1 MGASAD
7 TERARHT
14 GVKSVEG
21 LCARC
26 DGARRL
32 YRPSRGVSWMTL
44 RLQIPRLA
52 MLLPAAIAV
61 CVLHASARADGA
73 LAVGSTGDV
82 VKFGIAFGMVT
93 DEPKEKAAELA
104 LERCRAFKASRE
116 ANSACEVKATFSRQ
130 CYAVALDPQSGTPG
144 AGWGVGQDQIEA
156 NDKAMTM
163 CEESAGLVRRP
174 FCQVQ
179 AAGCDTKN

>member
-1 MGASAD
+1 M
-7 TERARHT
+7 RFWRL
-14 GVKSVEG
+14 SV
-21 LCARC
+21 
-26 DGARRL
+26 
-32 YRPSRGVSWMTL
+32 RGGCL
-44 RLQIPRLA
+44 ELA
-52 MLLPAAIAV
+52 VVVAAALLLLAV
-61 CVLHASARADGA
+61 PVRADGA

-82 VKFGIAFGMVT
+82 VKFGIAFGMVV
-93 DEPKEKAAELA
+93 DEPKEKVAEMA
-104 LERCRAFKASRE
+104 LEHCRAFKASRA
-116 ANSACEVKATFSRQ
+116 ANTACEVKATFSRQ

-163 CEESAGLVRRP
+163 CEATAGLVRRA

>member
-1 MGASAD
+1 MDFARKESGLKTLMPIAGRGALIAL
-7 TERARHT
+7 AF
-14 GVKSVEG
+14 G
-21 LCARC
+21 L
-26 DGARRL
+26 
-32 YRPSRGVSWMTL
+32 
-44 RLQIPRLA
+44 
-52 MLLPAAIAV
+52 IANP
-61 CVLHASARADGA
+61 VLHHAARADGA
-73 LAVGSTGDV
+73 LAVGTTGDV

-93 DEPKEKAAELA
+93 DEPMEKAAEMA

-144 AGWGVGQDQIEA
+144 AGWGVGQGQIEA
-156 NDKAMTM
+156 NDKAMTL
-163 CEESAGLVRRP
+163 CEETAGLVRRP

>member
-1 MGASAD
+1 MNGFLRQ
-7 TERARHT
+7 EL
-14 GVKSVEG
+14 G
-21 LCARC
+21 LK
-26 DGARRL
+26 
-32 YRPSRGVSWMTL
+32 
-44 RLQIPRLA
+44 IP
-52 MLLPAAIAV
+52 IAV
-61 CVLHASARADGA
+61 AGSRTTVSLIATLAVVSALQAGARADGA
-73 LAVGSTGDV
+73 LAVGTTGDV
-82 VKFGIAFGMVT
+82 VKFGIAFGMVA
-93 DEPKEKAAELA
+93 DEPKEKAAQMA

-144 AGWGVGQDQIEA
+144 AGWGIGQDQIEA

-163 CEESAGLVRRP
+163 CEETAGLVRRA

>member
-1 MGASAD
+1 MVV
-7 TERARHT
+7 
-14 GVKSVEG
+14 GVA
-21 LCARC
+21 LLILAIQN
-26 DGARRL
+26 GAR
-32 YRPSRGVSWMTL
+32 
-44 RLQIPRLA
+44 A
-52 MLLPAAIAV
+52 E
-61 CVLHASARADGA
+61 GA

-82 VKFGIAFGMVT
+82 VQFGIAFGMVV
-93 DEPKEKAAELA
+93 DEPKEKAAEMA
-104 LERCRAFKASRE
+104 LERCRAFKASRA
-116 ANSACEVKATFSRQ
+116 ANAACEVKATFSRQ

-163 CEESAGLVRRP
+163 CEATAGLVRRA

>member
-1 MGASAD
+1 L
-7 TERARHT
+7 
-14 GVKSVEG
+14 G
-21 LCARC
+21 LK
-26 DGARRL
+26 
-32 YRPSRGVSWMTL
+32 
-44 RLQIPRLA
+44 IP
-52 MLLPAAIAV
+52 IAV
-61 CVLHASARADGA
+61 AGTRTMSSLIAALVAVSALQAGARADGA
-73 LAVGSTGDV
+73 LAVGTTGDV
-82 VKFGIAFGMVT
+82 VKFGIAFGMVV
-93 DEPKEKAAELA
+93 DEPKEKAAEMA

-163 CEESAGLVRRP
+163 CEETAGLVRRP

>member
-1 MGASAD
+1 MD
-7 TERARHT
+7 FAR
-14 GVKSVEG
+14 KESG
-21 LCARC
+21 LK
-26 DGARRL
+26 
-32 YRPSRGVSWMTL
+32 TL
-44 RLQIPRLA
+44 I
-52 MLLPAAIAV
+52 AIAGRRALIALAFGLLAIPP
-61 CVLHASARADGA
+61 LHHAARADGA
-73 LAVGSTGDV
+73 LAVGTTGDV

-93 DEPKEKAAELA
+93 DEPKEKAAEMA

-156 NDKAMTM
+156 NDKAMTL
-163 CEESAGLVRRP
+163 CEETAGLVRRP